1 MTDQNLKHGTVA
13 QIVEDNL
20 GLVVTIVSRFGVK
33 SANFDD
39 CVCEGNIGLLTAA
52 KKVVNGVYDS
62 ERSALSTFLGLWITQ
77 AVRRSLKNQN
87 VIHVPEHA
95 QTAGV
100 RVEVGTIAEDYDPAA
115 SPEGES
121 LGVEELLS
129 SLGGQDR
136 MILLDSIVNGLTN
149 SEIGDKV
156 GKSREWVRQRVA
168 KVTANLR
175 DSVL

>member
-1 MTDQNLKHGTVA
+1 MTDKVTEYGTVD

-39 CVCEGNIGLLTAA
+39 CVSEGNIGLFTAA
-52 KKVVNGVYDS
+52 KKIVNGVYDP
-62 ERSALSTFLGLWITQ
+62 EKSAISTFLGLWITQ
-77 AVRRSLKNQN
+77 AVRRCLKNQN
-87 VIHVPEHA
+87 VIHVPEHS

-100 RVEVGTIAEDYDPAA
+100 TVKVGTIAEDYDPAA
-115 SPEGES
+115 SPVSES

-129 SLGGQDR
+129 SLGSQDR

-149 SEIGDKV
+149 SEIGAKV

-168 KVTANLR
+168 KVTADLR

>member
-1 MTDQNLKHGTVA
+1 MTDQNLTHGTVEE
-13 QIVEDNL
+13 IVEANM

-39 CVCEGNIGLLTAA
+39 CVCEGNIGLFTAA

-62 ERSALSTFLGLWITQ
+62 NRSALSTFLGLWITQ

-87 VIHVPEHA
+87 VVHVPEHA

-100 RVEVGTIAEDYDPAA
+100 SVKVGTIADDFDPAA
-115 SPEGES
+115 SPASES

-129 SLGGQDR
+129 SLGSQDR

-156 GKSREWVRQRVA
+156 GKSREWIRQRVA